1 MTTMGLNWAKDK
13 IRRQMAAERVAA
25 IDERRAIASVPAP
38 TRIIEIPTN
47 ALFWQ
52 RWHGNK
58 SEMKRLGYSVEKT
71 QSGQWKAFIRYGA

>member
-1 MTTMGLNWAKDK
+1 MTIMGLNWAKDK

-25 IDERRAIASVPAP
+25 IDERNYRVPPASRFVE
-38 TRIIEIPTN
+38 IEAN
-47 ALFWQ
+47 ALFWK

-71 QSGQWKAFIRYGA
+71 IDGKWKAFIHYGA